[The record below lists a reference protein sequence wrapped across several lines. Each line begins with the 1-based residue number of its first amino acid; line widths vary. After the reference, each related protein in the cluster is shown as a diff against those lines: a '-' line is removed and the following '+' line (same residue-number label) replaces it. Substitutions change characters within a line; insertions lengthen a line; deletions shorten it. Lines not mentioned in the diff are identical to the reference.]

1 MLCHR
6 RCAVLDSGG
15 IESAMDV
22 AAGTR
27 RLQQLWLHSQTH
39 RLGWMPKKCAED
51 VVGVRA
57 GRMVGLG
64 WVPWVGGCC
73 ALAVLC

>member
-1 MLCHR
+1 MICHR

-27 RLQQLWLHSQTH
+27 RLQ
-39 RLGWMPKKCAED
+39 
-51 VVGVRA
+51 
-57 GRMVGLG
+57 
-64 WVPWVGGCC
+64 
-73 ALAVLC
+73 